1 MAKSFDDTNDSQF
14 FITDGVARHLDFN
27 NAIFGLLTQGD
38 HIRELITNVPV
49 GSQDRPVTNVV
60 MQSVDIIT
68 DEENGVLMLK
78 AAEGATGSAN
88 ITVTVMDAGGRTQ
101 QRTFRVTVKPDN
113 RNGAPFLADIP
124 LITTTVNTP
133 AQFQLTAIDVEGD
146 DVEFGTAHPEG
157 SENVQ
162 SVTVSET
169 GLVTV
174 TPPNGFT
181 GMMEVLVYSNQ
192 VTPSDT
198 SDQFDSQFVRIEVRP
213 A

>member
-1 MAKSFDDTNDSQF
+1 MAKSTEDTNDSQF
-14 FITDGVARHLDFN
+14 FITDGIARHLDFN
-27 NAIFGLLTQGD
+27 HSIFGLLTQGD

-49 GSQDRPVTNVV
+49 GAQGRPVTNVV
-60 MQSVDIIT
+60 MQQVDVIT
-68 DEENGVLMLK
+68 DQENGVLMLK
-78 AAEGATGSAN
+78 AAEGATGQAN
-88 ITVTVMDAGGRTQ
+88 ITVTVRDDAGRMQ
-101 QRTFRVTVKPDN
+101 QRTFHVTVTPDN

-146 DVEFGTAHPEG
+146 DVEFGTDHPDG

-162 SVTVSET
+162 SITVSPT

-181 GMMEVLVYSNQ
+181 GIMQVVVYINQ
-192 VTPSDT
+192 VGGSDT
-198 SDQFDSQFVRIEVRP
+198 QDQFDAQVVRIEVRP
-213 A
+213 S